1 MVSIKISKGNSMKL
15 LKQIYNFFF
24 DLGYYAR
31 MEQYIKSKNPKSHE
45 ELERVVRDYYSIRG
59 L

>member
-1 MVSIKISKGNSMKL
+1 MKL
-15 LKQIYNFFF
+15 LKSIYNFLF

-31 MEQYIKSKNPKSHE
+31 MEQYIRSKNPTTHA
-45 ELERVVRDYYSIRG
+45 ELERVVQDFYSIHS

>member
-1 MVSIKISKGNSMKL
+1 MKL
-15 LKQIYNFFF
+15 LKSIYNFLF

-31 MEQYIKSKNPKSHE
+31 MEQYIRSKNPKSHAD
-45 ELERVVRDYYSIRG
+45 LERVVRDYYSCRG

>member
-1 MVSIKISKGNSMKL
+1 MKL
-15 LKQIYNFFF
+15 LKKIYNFMF

-31 MEQYIKSKNPKSHE
+31 MEQYIRSKNPKSHTD
-45 ELERVVRDYYSIRG
+45 LERIVRDYYSFLG

>member
-1 MVSIKISKGNSMKL
+1 MKL
-15 LKQIYNFFF
+15 LSKIYNFFF

-31 MEQYIKSKNPKSHE
+31 MEQYIKSKNPQTHA
-45 ELERVVRDYYSIRG
+45 ELERVVRDYYSVRG